1 MDCYT
6 PNNLEELYSALKN
19 MTNKSKIIGGGTD
32 LGISLNKKRIEPDA
46 LLYIGNVKE
55 SKNISL
61 KTNFLEIGASLTHTE
76 IKNNE
81 IIKKNFI
88 CIVDACE
95 DIGSL
100 QIRNSGT
107 IGGNIGNA
115 SPAGDLIPVLYMLDA
130 LISVVSSK
138 KILVDIPIKNFIIG
152 PGKIKLNNDEVIL
165 KIKIPL
171 KKNYITSFIKLG
183 SRKKLTISRIGLCI
197 GLNIQ
202 NEIVKKADVVVGAIS
217 LKPVILKSVEEY
229 LINKNINRDLEEI
242 KEKVSEMISQTI
254 MEVTPEKYDRDYKVW
269 ASKGIVYDSL
279 EQIKGRI

>member
-183 SRKKLTISRIGLCI
+183 SRKKVTISRIGLCI